1 MRKGKFRASHN
12 SSAHKYRYTGRQRE
26 SESDNHLLTHI
37 QLYIIAHCWFHSCPI
52 VSNRLSKHQL
62 VRCRR
67 TYVGHHICHETELC
81 LITNKK
87 IQKSAWYWTGFI
99 IEKRIKSN
107 VFFFVIHLLL
117 LCGQKSIYFCR
128 IM

>member
-12 SSAHKYRYTGRQRE
+12 SSAHKYRYTEGQKE

-52 VSNRLSKHQL
+52 VSHRLSKHQL
-62 VRCRR
+62 VRCKR
-67 TYVGHHICHETELC
+67 TYVGHHIWHELELC

-99 IEKRIKSN
+99 VEKRIKSN
-107 VFFFVIHLLL
+107 VFFFRNPLIAFMWSKKHIFL
-117 LCGQKSIYFCR
+117 
-128 IM
+128 